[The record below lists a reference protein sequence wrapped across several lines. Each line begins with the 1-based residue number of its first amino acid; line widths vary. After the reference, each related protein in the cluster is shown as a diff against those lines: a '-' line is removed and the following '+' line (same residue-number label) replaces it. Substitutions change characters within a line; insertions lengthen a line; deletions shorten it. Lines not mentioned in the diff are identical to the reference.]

1 MRNAAYLRELSPNGL
16 ARAAWL
22 LAVVILP
29 IVGCAIIDTAEPIAT
44 GKPALPPIV
53 PPQDAI
59 ELEVYFID
67 RPRGDSLI
75 GDALWN
81 EVDQISVVE
90 PGIRSQL
97 NDDGIR
103 FGVAPSS
110 PPFALQALLDLQPY
124 GSAAHRRVGRRYA
137 IGSGTETELIAST
150 LNETCHLELNLPD
163 GPRTREYETPSCVFR
178 VRAERVQDG
187 WARLEFLPEIHHGAM
202 RMRPVATDHDWQY
215 RGSQEVDPLYS
226 HRFTVEL
233 NVGEYI
239 VVGTNREYGPLLG
252 DYFFRDGKEDNKT
265 ERLLVVRL
273 ADMQRV
279 EPVRESKP

>member
-1 MRNAAYLRELSPNGL
+1 MRGSSPFGI

-22 LAVVILP
+22 LAAVILP
-29 IVGCAIIDTAEPIAT
+29 MVGCAIIDTSEQTAT

-81 EVDQISVVE
+81 EIDQISVVE

-97 NDDGIR
+97 NEDGIR

-137 IGSGTETELIAST
+137 IGSGTETELVSAT
-150 LNETCHLELNLPD
+150 LEGTCPLSLNLPD
-163 GPRTREYETPSCVFR
+163 GPRTREYETPRCVFR

-187 WARLEFLPEIHHGAM
+187 WARLEFLPEIHYGDL

-215 RGSQEVDPLYS
+215 RGAQEIDPLFS

-233 NVGEYI
+233 NVGEI
-239 VVGTNREYGPLLG
+239 VVVGTNKEFASPLG
-252 DYFFRDGKEDNKT
+252 DYFIRNGKEDRKN
-265 ERLLVVRL
+265 ERLLV
-273 ADMQRV
+273 
-279 EPVRESKP
+279 